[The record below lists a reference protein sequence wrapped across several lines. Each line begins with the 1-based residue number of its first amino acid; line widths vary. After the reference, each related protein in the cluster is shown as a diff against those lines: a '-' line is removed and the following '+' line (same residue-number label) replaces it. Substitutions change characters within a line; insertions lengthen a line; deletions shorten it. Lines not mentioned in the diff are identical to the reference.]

1 MFKIRW
7 IADRL
12 ANAMSLRLTA
22 GSLSSEMRCIVHYLR
37 AVEIEAAQIRLTV
50 LRLASDEREDL
61 LSHLSPYM
69 RATALHALKLR
80 ARRREMERE
89 LVNYAVRIADEADP
103 VAALKADAETDLKW
117 AMGRFFDHP
126 DPDIVRFLT
135 K

>member
-22 GSLSSEMRCIVHYLR
+22 GSLSSEMRCIVH
-37 AVEIEAAQIRLTV
+37 
-50 LRLASDEREDL
+50 